1 MKDLQHLIDNNAAW
15 AKRIKSKDPQFFAK
29 LARKQTPQYLWIGCS
44 DSRVPAS
51 QVIDLPPGEVFVH
64 RNIGNIVVD
73 TDLNCLAVIQ
83 FAVQVLRVRHIIV
96 CGHYGCGGIHAAL
109 ENRQCGLIDKWLS
122 HIQNIYSRHAAQLEH
137 LSFEDKWARLARLNV
152 IEQVCNVCN
161 TAIVQNTWHAG
172 RALSVHG
179 WIYSLSDGT
188 IDDLNV
194 SVSSMQALGA
204 GIRTC

>member
-15 AKRIKSKDPQFFAK
+15 AKRIKSKDPQFFVK
-29 LARKQTPQYLWIGCS
+29 SARRQTPQYLWIGCS

-51 QVIDLPPGEVFVH
+51 QIIDLPPGEVFVH
-64 RNIGNIVVD
+64 RNIGNIVAD

-83 FAVQVLRVRHIIV
+83 FAVEVLEIRDIIV
-96 CGHYGCGGIHAAL
+96 CGHDGCGGIQAVL
-109 ENRQCGLIDKWLS
+109 ENRPYGVIDNWLS
-122 HIQNIYSRHAAQLEH
+122 DIQNIYRRHTAQLEQ
-137 LSFEDKWARLARLNV
+137 LSFEDRCARLARLNV
-152 IEQVCNVCN
+152 IQQVRNVGN
-161 TAIVQNTWHAG
+161 TAIVQHAWQAG

-194 SVSSMQALGA
+194 SVNSIQALA
-204 GIRTC
+204 GLAVE